1 MVPCPFIYFFWF
13 LILLFS
19 FSMVFALIFPSFNFC
34 FAPHRFLAQIASSTG
49 PPFTFHL
56 LPYTPFFHFP
66 LLPCHPISL
75 LFFFLPP
82 WFIAHLIPFLY
93 TRIFFLSYFPIPFP
107 FCTVPRF
114 RFLAPLFFFP
124 TLFLP
129 FSYPIFLTKLYPGS
143 HIVQDVLASCLFLEL
158 MPEHIRLPTYSPQ
171 YVSAKQLPFVFIRS
185 SNIYYVFTLKSTN
198 KKNDAS

>member
-1 MVPCPFIYFFWF
+1 
-13 LILLFS
+13 
-19 FSMVFALIFPSFNFC
+19 MVFALIFPSFNFC
-34 FAPHRFLAQIASSTG
+34 FAPHMFLAQIALVYWSPIYFPSIA
-49 PPFTFHL
+49 L
-56 LPYTPFFHFP
+56 LPFSFP
-66 LLPCHPISL
+66 SSSLPSYFLAILFPSSL
-75 LFFFLPP
+75 VHCPSYSFPTV
-82 WFIAHLIPFLY
+82 Y

-114 RFLAPLFFFP
+114 RFLAPLFHFP

-185 SNIYYVFTLKSTN
+185 SNICYVFTLKSTN
-198 KKNDAS
+198 KKTMPLRYRV